1 MPIETIDIKGKNVD
15 TLKELL
21 QPGLRAVFVGI
32 NPAPITVD
40 CGHYYQGRLGK
51 QFWMRLQNYELTP
64 DLPEGKEDE
73 AAFREGFGFA
83 DLVRR
88 PTKGAKDLSSDEL
101 HEGANQLLQRL
112 LALGE
117 PRPAV
122 VFVFKKAAEMSE
134 TMLRHAEFQ
143 IFRMPGP
150 YVRKEDEKRTMLLLA
165 NQIARSQG

>member
-1 MPIETIDIKGKNVD
+1 MPIKTIDIKGKNVD

-21 QPGLRAVFVGI
+21 RPGLRAVFVGI
-32 NPAPITVD
+32 NPTPIAVD

-51 QFWMRLQNYELTP
+51 RFWRRLQDEGFTP

-73 AAFREGFGFA
+73 VAFREDFGFA

-88 PTKGAKDLSSDEL
+88 LTKGAKNLSSDEL
-101 HEGANQLLQRL
+101 HEGANQLLQHL

-134 TMLRHAEFQ
+134 TILQQAGFQ
-143 IFRMPGP
+143 IYRMPAP